1 MFLTRRGTLTG
12 VGSPGERGDGVRQ
25 LTSLDAQFLA
35 VENARTYGHVGSL
48 CECDPSTAPGGE
60 LTVED
65 LCTMVS
71 ERLHLLPPFRW
82 KLVNV
87 PLAIDL
93 PYWVEDPDFDLDFH
107 IREAAIPPP
116 GDDRK
121 LADVVARIFARPL
134 DRSRPLWELYLI
146 HGLPDGRVALL
157 TKVHHA
163 VVDGVSG
170 NEILTVLLDP
180 TARDGKDLPPR
191 PQGDRVGERV
201 PGDVEMLGRGLLGLP
216 LQPLRALKTL
226 PTTLPALTEIPG
238 ANAFP
243 VVPTLSKAVSR
254 LRGLAGAPANDGIL
268 EITSAR
274 APRTPFNGRI
284 SPHRAF
290 AFGSLSLDKVKA
302 IKSELGVTVNDVV
315 VTLCASAVR
324 QWLLDRDELPRTPL
338 IAMVPVS
345 VRPPSERNAFGN
357 RISAMIVPIPT
368 DVADPR
374 ARLLRAH
381 DLLMS
386 AKANHAALPA
396 SLLTDAT
403 SFIPPAVAAL
413 AARTTMELLGR
424 TRPPLNLVISNVPGP
439 REPLFCAGARLE
451 SMFPVSV
458 VVDGVGLNMTVMSY
472 RDHLDFGIV
481 TDAGQIPDAWPFM
494 AHLRQA
500 LDDMESALDRSGRTV
515 RRRPAPRSARAARA

>member
-1 MFLTRRGTLTG
+1 MVRTAHDP
-12 VGSPGERGDGVRQ
+12 PGGGKDRSVRQ

-35 VENARTYGHVGSL
+35 VESGRTYGHVGSL
-48 CECDPSTAPGGE
+48 CVYDPSTAPHGE
-60 LTVED
+60 LTIQD
-65 LCTMVS
+65 ICRMVS

-82 KLVNV
+82 RLVNV
-87 PLAIDL
+87 PLGLDL

-107 IREAAIPPP
+107 IRESAIPPP

-121 LADVVARIFARPL
+121 LAETVSRIFARPL

-146 HGLPDGRVALL
+146 HGLPEDRVALL

-170 NEILTVLLDP
+170 NEILSVLLDP
-180 TARDGKDLPPR
+180 SPEGKEIPPR
-191 PQGDRVGERV
+191 PEGVGRGERV
-201 PGDVEMLGRGLLGLP
+201 PSDLEMLARGAAGLP
-216 LQPLRALKTL
+216 RQPWRALKAL
-226 PTTLPALTEIPG
+226 PSTLPALTEIPG

-243 VVPTLSKAVSR
+243 VVPALSKGLSR
-254 LRGLAGAPANDGIL
+254 LRGLAGAPTSDQIL

-274 APRTPFNGRI
+274 APRTSFNGRI
-284 SPHRAF
+284 SPHRRL
-290 AFGSLSLDKVKA
+290 AFGSLSLETVKA
-302 IKSELGVTVNDVV
+302 IKNELGITVNDVV

-324 QWLLDRDELPRTPL
+324 QWLIERDELPRTPL
-338 IAMVPVS
+338 VAMVPVS
-345 VRPPSERNAFGN
+345 VRSRQEATAFGN

-368 DVADPR
+368 NVARPR
-374 ARLLRAH
+374 DRLRRAHELLR
-381 DLLMS
+381 S
-386 AKANHAALPA
+386 AKANHSALPA

-413 AARTTMELLGR
+413 AARTAIDLLGR

-439 REPLFCAGARLE
+439 RESLFCAGARLE

-481 TDAGQIPDAWPFM
+481 TDQGQIPDAWPFID
-494 AHLRQA
+494 HLHTA
-500 LDDMESALDRSGRTV
+500 LAELESVLQPAGATV
-515 RRRPAPRSARAARA
+515 RPRQGPARTRSR

>member
-1 MFLTRRGTLTG
+1 
-12 VGSPGERGDGVRQ
+12 
-25 LTSLDAQFLA
+25 
-35 VENARTYGHVGSL
+35 
-48 CECDPSTAPGGE
+48 
-60 LTVED
+60 
-65 LCTMVS
+65 MVA

-87 PLAIDL
+87 PLGIDL
-93 PYWVEDPDFDLDFH
+93 PYWVQDPDFDLDFH

-116 GDDRK
+116 GDDKK
-121 LADVVARIFARPL
+121 LADVIARIFARPL

-180 TARDGKDLPPR
+180 APDGGREIPPR
-191 PQGDRVGERV
+191 PADDAAGERV
-201 PGDVEMLGRGLLGLP
+201 PGDLEMLGRGLLGVP
-216 LQPLRALKTL
+216 LQPLRALKAL
-226 PTTLPALTEIPG
+226 PTTLPALTEVPG

-243 VVPTLSKAVSR
+243 GVPTLSKGLSR
-254 LRGLAGAPANDGIL
+254 LRGLAGAPASDAIR
-268 EITSAR
+268 EVTAAR

-284 SPHRAF
+284 SPHRSF
-290 AFGSLSLDKVKA
+290 AFGALSLDTVKS
-302 IKSELGVTVNDVV
+302 IKNELGVTVNDVV

-324 QWLLDRDELPRTPL
+324 QWLLHRDELPRTPL

-345 VRPPSERNAFGN
+345 VRQPAERPTFGN

-368 DVADPR
+368 DVADAR
-374 ARLLRAH
+374 RRLLRAH
-381 DLLMS
+381 ELLMS

-403 SFIPPAVAAL
+403 SFIPPTVGAL
-413 AARTTMELLGR
+413 AARTTIELLGR

-439 REPLFCAGARLE
+439 RDSLYCAGAQLE
-451 SMFPVSV
+451 SMYPVSV

-472 RDHLDFGIV
+472 RDQLDFGIV
-481 TDAGQIPDAWPFM
+481 TDQGQIPDAWPFIG
-494 AHLRQA
+494 HLREA
-500 LDDMESALDRSGRTV
+500 LDELETALRPRGRTV
-515 RRRPAPRSARAARA
+515 KRRPEPRSGRAARA